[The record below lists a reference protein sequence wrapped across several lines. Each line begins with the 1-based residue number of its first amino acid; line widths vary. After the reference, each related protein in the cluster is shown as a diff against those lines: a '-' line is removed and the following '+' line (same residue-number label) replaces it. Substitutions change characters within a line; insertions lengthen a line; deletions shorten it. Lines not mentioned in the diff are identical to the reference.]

1 MKYFEID
8 RIKEA
13 IEQLQHYRSIWVLGP
28 LVLAVNK
35 VGDDKLTD
43 ISDHKGSDKFLDL
56 YFNGKL
62 IGLPDF
68 PSRTNALWPRFQE
81 IDNVG
86 NDYVIHQGTKIW
98 ANAYSRRG
106 YKEMRDRG
114 EISGT
119 GSKFKLEGSF
129 ADQWRTNLRGDFR
142 FEDLLVWLY
151 AFHGVED
158 QVTSWDELANHFQ
171 DVHLGNG
178 ERFKAPYS
186 SVFKTSGV
194 VPWPNTFLESRP
206 SNEAFQRELIPSKLS
221 VHTDLSHLLTEVHKG
236 LQEAGLFFIED
247 LTVRFLA
254 AVLSKRLVIL
264 TGLSG
269 SGKTKL
275 AQALAR
281 WFTAPLT
288 SSDSTSSYAL
298 IPVGA
303 DWTGNDN
310 ILGYPD
316 GLDPKGYVTRPALEL
331 IRHAIEHPD
340 VPHFLILDEM
350 NLSHV
355 ERYFADLLS
364 ATESGEEIPLYVGD
378 PRQCNGK
385 EVPQRLRVPKNL
397 FVMGTVNVD
406 ETTYMFSPKVLDRAN
421 VIEFRT
427 AHDELRAFIENPKA
441 PDVTKMEGLGAGF
454 GKVFVDAAASAV
466 TVPESVKQRFEAE
479 MMLFFDLLR
488 EHRAEFGYRVTHE
501 AARFV
506 HFYHR
511 LGSFPDDDTWFD
523 EAFDAIIVQ
532 KFLPKMHGSRSKL
545 EGLL

>member
-1 MKYFEID
+1 
-8 RIKEA
+8 
-13 IEQLQHYRSIWVLGP
+13 
-28 LVLAVNK
+28 
-35 VGDDKLTD
+35 
-43 ISDHKGSDKFLDL
+43 
-56 YFNGKL
+56 
-62 IGLPDF
+62 
-68 PSRTNALWPRFQE
+68 
-81 IDNVG
+81 
-86 NDYVIHQGTKIW
+86 
-98 ANAYSRRG
+98 
-106 YKEMRDRG
+106 MRDRG
-114 EISGT
+114 ELSGT

-129 ADQWRTNLRGDFR
+129 ADQWRSNLRGNFH
-142 FEDLLVWLY
+142 FEYLLVWLY
-151 AFHGVED
+151 AFCGVED
-158 QVTSWDELANHFQ
+158 QINSWGELANHFQ
-171 DVHLGNG
+171 DVHLGKG

-186 SVFKTSGV
+186 SVFKISDV
-194 VPWPNTFLESRP
+194 VLWPKTFLESRP
-206 SNEAFQRELIPSKLS
+206 GNEEFQRELIPSKFS
-221 VHTDLSHLLTEVHKG
+221 VQTDLSHLLTEVHKG
-236 LQEAGLFFIED
+236 LQDSGLFFIKD
-247 LTVRFLA
+247 LTVRFLTA
-254 AVLSKRLVIL
+254 LLSKRLVIL

-281 WFTAPLT
+281 WFATPLT

-316 GLDPKGYVTRPALEL
+316 GLDPRRYVTRPALEL
-331 IRHAIEHPD
+331 IRRAIEHPD

-385 EVPQRLRVPKNL
+385 EVPQRLQIPKNL
-397 FVMGTVNVD
+397 FVIGTVNVD

-421 VIEFRT
+421 VIEFCT

-441 PDVTKMEGLGAGF
+441 PDITKMEGLGAGF
-454 GKVFVDAAASAV
+454 GKAFVDAAVSAV
-466 TVPESVKQRFEAE
+466 TVPESVKQLFEAE

-488 EHRAEFGYRVTHE
+488 EHRTEFGYRVTHE

-511 LGSFPDDDTWFD
+511 LGSFPDDNTWFD

-545 EGLL
+545 EGLLWALAWASGAERKERDGKNFTAQLREAGLAQDEAKYGPEVVWAELEKQNPADPAKAAMYPLSYDKVMRMWRKLVRDQFVTFAED